1 MYIYEEVITENIRP
15 IDLAI
20 KVTIFTSLYSL
31 TVFKKYITYFFLC
44 HLKVY
49 KTYNFYK
56 NAWPVKKERQNPI
69 QILYVCTNKIAN
81 FINIVTNSFLADIYL
96 FCIICY

>member
-1 MYIYEEVITENIRP
+1 MFFKKLFGNVFTFWSYHFYVYEEVITESIRP

-56 NAWPVKKERQNPI
+56 NA
-69 QILYVCTNKIAN
+69 
-81 FINIVTNSFLADIYL
+81 
-96 FCIICY
+96 